1 MVVIFLRCVPISR
14 HELTAK
20 LIEGIPHALIMS
32 NEQDEKQLLV
42 PVTYPCRPR
51 VGSQPFSTT
60 LVMDRVRKTFYESL
74 TQRYFLYPVHL
85 SLSFLMPKGVSSA
98 LYLLLLR
105 FLARNY
111 DAVVR
116 LTDSIATDTVYS
128 QEGLAIFKVRNALF
142 DFLFGFL
149 FHLHS

>member
-1 MVVIFLRCVPISR
+1 M
-14 HELTAK
+14 
-20 LIEGIPHALIMS
+20 IEGIPHALIMS
-32 NEQDEKQLLV
+32 NEQDERQLLV
-42 PVTYPCRPR
+42 PVTYPCRPI

-60 LVMDRVRKTFYESL
+60 LVMDRTKKAFYESL

-128 QEGLAIFKVRNALF
+128 QEGRAIFHVRAIIVSEVHADSCMCVFSNK
-142 DFLFGFL
+142 G
-149 FHLHS
+149 